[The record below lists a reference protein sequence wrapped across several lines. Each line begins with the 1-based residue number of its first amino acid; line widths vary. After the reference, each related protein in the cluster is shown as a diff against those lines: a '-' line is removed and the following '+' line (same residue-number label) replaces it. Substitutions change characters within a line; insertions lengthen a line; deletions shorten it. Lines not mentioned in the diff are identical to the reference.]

1 MRINDSHT
9 VRHRSFPGILGA
21 ALLFGLTPA
30 EVRGGLGMTT
40 PAQNIN
46 VAQAFGVELLLT
58 FVLVLTIFGTTDK
71 GREHRGYEVPLSIG
85 LCIFICHSVGVSVT
99 IELL

>member
-1 MRINDSHT
+1 MRINDSHK
-9 VRHRSFPGILGA
+9 VRYRSFPGILGA
-21 ALLFGLTPA
+21 ALLYGLTPA

-58 FVLVLTIFGTTDK
+58 FVLVLTIFSTTDK

-85 LCIFICHSVGVSVT
+85 LCVFICHSVGVSVT
-99 IELL
+99 TELL

>member
-1 MRINDSHT
+1 
-9 VRHRSFPGILGA
+9 
-21 ALLFGLTPA
+21 
-30 EVRGGLGMTT
+30 MTT

-58 FVLVLTIFGTTDK
+58 FVLVLTIFGATDK

-99 IELL
+99 IELLKYILKVIA